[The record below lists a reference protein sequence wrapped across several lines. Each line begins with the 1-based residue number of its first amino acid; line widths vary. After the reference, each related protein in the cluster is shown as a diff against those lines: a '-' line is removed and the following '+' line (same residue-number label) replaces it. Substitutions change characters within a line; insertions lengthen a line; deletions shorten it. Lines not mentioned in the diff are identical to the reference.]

1 MSKQIDLG
9 VVLVMHKGDW
19 DNTTTYERLNIV
31 RHSSAAWI
39 CAVDESKGEEPSN
52 TSTHWKVLVRDTSSV
67 SSVNGKRG
75 DVIVDTV
82 DTPAAND
89 SSDKIAN
96 TEWVTAKTTSVLA
109 SAVSY
114 ADTAAANAVSGIRE
128 IAALDAKAVVDT
140 ALENHTQSSDL
151 KYATKTTVETEIA
164 AAKEYTDTAIS
175 TKVNSSDVVML
186 DGAQTI
192 AGSKTFISPIVG
204 SITGNAAT
212 ATKSTQ
218 DGDGNVITSTYL
230 TKTEASSN
238 YLGKTAKASS
248 ATTADSATKATQD
261 ASGNVITTTY
271 ATKANLA
278 VVEAIADAA
287 LPASKITYG
296 TEDLEEGVSA
306 LPTGTLYFVYEA

>member
-19 DNTTTYERLNIV
+19 DSATTYERLNIV

-39 CAVDESKGEEPSN
+39 CAVDGSKGEEPSN

-82 DTPAAND
+82 DTPAVND
-89 SSDKIAN
+89 SSTKIAN
-96 TEWVTAKTTSVLA
+96 TEWVTSKTTSVLA

-114 ADTAAANAVSGIRE
+114 ADTAAANAVTGIRE

-151 KYATKTTVETEIA
+151 KYATKTDI
-164 AAKEYTDTAIS
+164 DIAIS
-175 TKVNSSDVVML
+175 NKVNSSTVVML
-186 DGAQTI
+186 DGSQTI
-192 AGSKTFISPIVG
+192 TGTKTFSSPIAG
-204 SITGNAAT
+204 SITGNADT
-212 ATKSTQ
+212 ATRAAQ
-218 DGDGNVITSTYL
+218 DANGNTITSTYL
-230 TKTEASSN
+230 TKTEAANN
-238 YLGKTAKASS
+238 YLDKTAKAAS
-248 ATTADSATKATQD
+248 ATIADSATKATQD
-261 ASGNVITTTY
+261 ASGNVITSTY
-271 ATKANLA
+271 ATNANLA
-278 VVEAIADAA
+278 AVEAVANAA
-287 LPASKITYG
+287 LPASKIMYS